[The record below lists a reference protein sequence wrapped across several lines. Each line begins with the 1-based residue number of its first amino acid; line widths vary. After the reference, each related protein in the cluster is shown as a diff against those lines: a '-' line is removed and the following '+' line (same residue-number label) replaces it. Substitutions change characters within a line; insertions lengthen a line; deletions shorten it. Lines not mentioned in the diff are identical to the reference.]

1 MNNVL
6 DYFSLFHIFF
16 SATILMMFYDYTIR
30 SVMKAVSNV
39 SCFQKYCWISL
50 NNEVL
55 KNVYINQKKKK
66 CLVNCQLGYIR
77 KCDKLW
83 KTVPFKT
90 RWSRKVFRISPL
102 LMKLVSHGSV
112 NCSDLSCAGS
122 SFVLNDIREEA
133 VTHYMQEYGVLCHS
147 HSEWEDSWMEGALPQ
162 SVHLYNV
169 KTQFNL
175 QKWRKKKKRGFIY
188 LPNNLFVLFCLY
200 FTRGMIS
207 SFQLTCAVLRH
218 CCFSDVGVCSLL
230 FIFSPH
236 SPYKNKRTKIPVQW
250 RQGCSLRFWLTY
262 VKVMVI
268 KEFLS

>member
-1 MNNVL
+1 MFSIIFLFFTFFLLQFWWCFTITQL
-6 DYFSLFHIFF
+6 DQLWKLYQMFHVFKNIVGFLWIMRYLKMF
-16 SATILMMFYDYTIR
+16 ILT
-30 SVMKAVSNV
+30 K
-39 SCFQKYCWISL
+39 
-50 NNEVL
+50 
-55 KNVYINQKKKK
+55 KKKK

-112 NCSDLSCAGS
+112 NCSDLSCAES

-133 VTHYMQEYGVLCHS
+133 VTHYMQVYGVLCHS

-175 QKWRKKKKRGFIY
+175 HIWRKKLRIY
-188 LPNNLFVLFCLY
+188 LSSKQPFLFCFASTLQEEWY
-200 FTRGMIS
+200 PAFS
-207 SFQLTCAVLRH
+207 WPVL
-218 CCFSDVGVCSLL
+218 C
-230 FIFSPH
+230 
-236 SPYKNKRTKIPVQW
+236 
-250 RQGCSLRFWLTY
+250 
-262 VKVMVI
+262 
-268 KEFLS
+268 

>member
-6 DYFSLFHIFF
+6 NYFSLFHIF
-16 SATILMMFYDYTIR
+16 SAAILMMFYNYTIR
-30 SVMKAVSNV
+30 SVMKTVSNV

-102 LMKLVSHGSV
+102 LMKLVSHVSV
-112 NCSDLSCAGS
+112 NCSDLSCAES

-175 QKWRKKKKRGFIY
+175 HIWRKKLRIY
-188 LPNNLFVLFCLY
+188 LSSKQPFLFCFASTWQEEWY
-200 FTRGMIS
+200 PAFS
-207 SFQLTCAVLRH
+207 WPVL
-218 CCFSDVGVCSLL
+218 C
-230 FIFSPH
+230 
-236 SPYKNKRTKIPVQW
+236 
-250 RQGCSLRFWLTY
+250 
-262 VKVMVI
+262 
-268 KEFLS
+268 